1 MGQNRRRGKG
11 VKRRNGMCNGW
22 PNFLASLG
30 NKDERERERR
40 EAGLNRKRE
49 VGRVQWVARFSCRS
63 REGG

>member
-49 VGRVQWVARFSCRS
+49 VGRV
-63 REGG
+63 

>member
-1 MGQNRRRGKG
+1 
-11 VKRRNGMCNGW
+11 MCNGW

-49 VGRVQWVARFSCRS
+49 VGCVQWVARFSCRS